1 MSNRATLVRQNSA
14 AYLTDTAILADL
26 LGTSHNRATEILK
39 QLPLERTRHL
49 APEELAHAAGITPR
63 QARALAAAN
72 AYAHRTGQTPA
83 HLPPSHIN
91 CPEDAINL
99 LLPARDERTQEE
111 LHIILLTTRN
121 KVISTHMPYRGNVN
135 SSIVRP
141 AELLRPAI
149 LAAAP
154 SMVMMHNHP
163 AGDPTPSGPD
173 MAITKEIHAAAA
185 MMGISLLDHI
195 VTAPDRRFV
204 SMKEQRLLADERQA
218 HHQKH

>member
-1 MSNRATLVRQNSA
+1 MTNRATLVRQDPA
-14 AYLTDTAILADL
+14 GYLTDSAILADL
-26 LGTSHNRATEILK
+26 LGTSLDRAAKIL
-39 QLPLERTRHL
+39 QRLPLNQAQQL
-49 APEELAHAAGITPR
+49 APEELVHAAGITFR

-72 AYAHRTGQTPA
+72 AYASRTRQNRGDLSPRY
-83 HLPPSHIN
+83 IN

-111 LHIILLTTRN
+111 LHLILLTTRN
-121 KVISTHMPYRGNVN
+121 QVISTHMPYRGNVN

-154 SMVMMHNHP
+154 SMVMIHNHP
-163 AGDPTPSGPD
+163 AGDPTPSSPD
-173 MAITKEIHAAAA
+173 VTITKEVHAAAA

-204 SMKEQRLLADERQA
+204 SMKEQGLLADEQRP
-218 HHQKH
+218 HHRH

>member
-1 MSNRATLVRQNSA
+1 MTNRATLVRQDTA
-14 AYLTDTAILADL
+14 AYITDTAILADL
-26 LGTSHNRATEILK
+26 LGTSRHRATEIL
-39 QLPLERTRHL
+39 QRLPLDRARQL
-49 APEELAHAAGITPR
+49 ASEELAHAAGITPR

-72 AYAHRTGQTPA
+72 AYARRTGQDQG
-83 HLPPSHIN
+83 HLPPRYIN

-121 KVISTHMPYRGNVN
+121 QIISTHMPYRGNVN

-163 AGDPTPSGPD
+163 GGDPTPSSPD
-173 MAITKEIHAAAA
+173 VDITKEVHAAAA
-185 MMGISLLDHI
+185 MMGINLLDHI

-204 SMKEQRLLADERQA
+204 SMKEQRLLADDQHV